1 MEPVESS
8 RMIRWLRAAGE
19 PTRLRLLA
27 LCAQGSFSVTAL
39 AEAVRQSEPRV
50 CRHLKILSEA
60 GLVERC
66 RNGQW
71 VEYRLAPQPEAS
83 GFAAGLLGQL
93 DRRDVQLQ
101 RDRAGAHRAQGGE
114 GAQRVRESRLGRA
127 LAQLVDADESVGRV
141 DSALI
146 LGATHLELLTS
157 VARRARTFTTLAHGR
172 RAVQAVRAYAERHG
186 LGGTVRDS
194 VAPGNLVTQD
204 LERAGAPFAL
214 ILLDRPRAAAEELAH
229 VLGLAAAALRPGGR
243 LWVFEGYEM
252 LEHSGQRV
260 IEHPLARLRRLLR
273 EAGFSCERLS
283 PLESDGEHVLAVA
296 AHVGLASRSA
306 AAERA

>member
-1 MEPVESS
+1 MEPVESI
-8 RMIRWLRAAGE
+8 RMVRWLRAAGE

-50 CRHLKILSEA
+50 SRHLKILSEA
-60 GLVERC
+60 GLIERC

-71 VEYRLAPQPEAS
+71 VEYRLAQQPEAS

-101 RDRAGAHRAQGGE
+101 RDRASAHGVQRGDGMH
-114 GAQRVRESRLGRA
+114 RVRESRLGRA
-127 LAQLVDADESVGRV
+127 LAQLVDADETVGRV
-141 DSALI
+141 ESALI

-157 VARRARTFTTLAHGR
+157 AARRARACAALAHGR
-172 RAVQAVRAYAERHG
+172 RAVQALRAHAERNR
-186 LGGTVRDS
+186 LGCTVRDS
-194 VAPGNLVTQD
+194 ATPGNLSARD
-204 LERAGAPFAL
+204 LERAGAPFGL
-214 ILLDRPRAAAEELAH
+214 ILLDRPRAGADELAQ
-229 VLGLAAAALRPGGR
+229 VLALAAAALLPGGR

-273 EAGFSCERLS
+273 EAGLSCERLS
-283 PLESDGEHVLAVA
+283 PLESDGEHVLA
-296 AHVGLASRSA
+296 A
-306 AAERA
+306 AARRAPAQQAAEVERA